1 MRPARQ
7 RVLVVDG
14 QPEVRQMVAEFLCG
28 EGFEIIEATNGLE
41 ALLHVKRERL
51 DAVVL
56 DVRMPRLGGLE
67 ALRRVRIL
75 DPGLKV
81 IIMTANPEDIREQAA
96 SLGAAAVL
104 AKPLEKRELL
114 YALQSETMST
124 AVPAQSIRPSSARQ
138 TSTPASG
145 RPLKVLVIEDDAHTG
160 AMLKD
165 FVTQQGYVG
174 QLVTDGAA
182 GLRALI
188 QEAPDLVLLDLLM
201 PGLSGLEA
209 LPSIR
214 KLAPGVPV
222 VIVSGTTDE
231 ELARQALAHGAFDYI
246 VKPVDLRYLA
256 ETMAL
261 ALAMS
266 RLA

>member
-1 MRPARQ
+1 MVDNQPA
-7 RVLVVDG
+7 
-14 QPEVRQMVAEFLCG
+14 VRQMVAEFLSG
-28 EGFEIIEATNGLE
+28 EGFETIEATNGLE

-56 DVRMPRLGGLE
+56 DLRMPRLGGLE
-67 ALRRVRIL
+67 ALTRVRIL

-81 IIMTANPEDIREQAA
+81 VIMTVHPEEIREQAA
-96 SLGAAAVL
+96 LLGAAAVL

-114 YALQSETMST
+114 HALQSETTST
-124 AVPAQSIRPSSARQ
+124 GVPAQSIRPSSARQ
-138 TSTPASG
+138 TPTPASG

-160 AMLKD
+160 TMLKD

-174 QLVTDGAA
+174 QWVTDGAA

-188 QEAPDLVLLDLLM
+188 QETPDLVLLDILM

-214 KLAPGVPV
+214 ALAPGVPV
-222 VIVSGTTDE
+222 VIVSGTPDE

-246 VKPVDLRYLA
+246 VKPVDLGYLA
-256 ETMAL
+256 ETVAI
-261 ALAMS
+261 ALAM
-266 RLA
+266 RQLAQD